1 MRAAIAFV
9 LSFIAST
16 LAYQILTP
24 NNVTGWTSTGGQ
36 TFTWST
42 VNSDQPT
49 FSVVLSNQNP
59 NSGIAADYSQN
70 LLPSVTGS
78 DLSAVVSPPAGGFQV
93 AIGYRLNFMAI
104 PSEANSNSNGILAQS
119 DEFAITDGSSSI
131 SASGTTGTSSPSTE
145 TPLTQTGTAVIYGSS
160 GTSDS
165 SGTSASVTPT
175 SSSTSGA
182 ASTYFVQT
190 GFLVLFSL
198 LGFTLA

>member
-16 LAYQILTP
+16 LAYQILIP
-24 NNVTGWTSTGGQ
+24 NNVTGWTNTGDQ

-42 VNSDQPT
+42 VNSDQAI
-49 FSVVLSNQNP
+49 FSVVLTNQNP
-59 NSGIAADYSQN
+59 NSGITADYSQN

-78 DLSAVVSPPAGGFQV
+78 DLSAVVAPPAGGFKV
-93 AIGYRLNFMAI
+93 ATGYRLNFMAI
-104 PSEANSNSNGILAQS
+104 PSAAISQNNGILAQS
-119 DEFAITDGSSSI
+119 DEFAITAGSLSI
-131 SASGTTGTSSPSTE
+131 SASGTTGTSPSTE
-145 TPLTQTGTAVIYGSS
+145 TPSTQTGTAVIYGSS

-182 ASTYFVQT
+182 ASSYFVQT